1 LTSPHDTRPSAHR
14 FFVPACGVL
23 ALVVLAAGLVTVAV
37 RRSNGP
43 TTRARPAGSTAP
55 APPATSTS
63 TTALPASSSGE
74 PAYIT
79 TIKAQVA
86 ELRGLAWKSPLKV
99 DVVSK
104 DELAARVRSA
114 IQRDRRPDRMD
125 GDGDTYKILHLI
137 PGDLDYTKTID
148 DLYSGLVLGFYDPKT
163 KELVVGDTASG
174 NGDVD
179 GATKVTLAH
188 ELDHA
193 LTDQWFNFGDKEQA
207 LDDADR
213 EEEVD
218 AFTALIEGDAKFLEG
233 RYAEA
238 DLTEEEQLAY
248 ALQGLGGGDTD
259 TGAAA
264 KLLQTPPF
272 LLRYL
277 YFPYEDGLAFVKAE
291 AGDAADVNAGID
303 AAYRRPPTSTE
314 AILHPDVYATDQG
327 WTPPQLPDVAGAT
340 GCDARRRNTLGEF
353 KMGELLGAELDVAT
367 ATAAAQGWNGDVF
380 ETVRCGTALGLVD
393 RWQADGDAAASRLA
407 AALTQWAPGW
417 AGSPP
422 PVGGRF
428 SGPNGTGRILR
439 TGSVVTLVLGAD
451 VSTADRLVT
460 AAGG

>member
-1 LTSPHDTRPSAHR
+1 
-14 FFVPACGVL
+14 VL

-37 RRSNGP
+37 RRSGDSS
-43 TTRARPAGSTAP
+43 TRARATGSSGQAPTSTA
-55 APPATSTS
+55 TS
-63 TTALPASSSGE
+63 TTAPPGPSPNE

-99 DVVSK
+99 DVVSN

-114 IQRDRRPDRMD
+114 MQRDRRPDRME

-137 PGDLDYTKTID
+137 PADLDYTKTID

-163 KELVVGDTASG
+163 KELVVGDTGSDG
-174 NGDVD
+174 GEVD

-193 LTDQWFNFGDKEQA
+193 LTDQWFDFGSKEQA

-233 RYAEA
+233 RYADA
-238 DLTEEEQLAY
+238 DLTEDEQLAY

-264 KLLQTPPF
+264 KLLQTPSF
-272 LLRYL
+272 LLHYL

-291 AGDAADVNAGID
+291 SGNAADVNAGID

-314 AILHPDVYATDQG
+314 AILHPDVYATGQG
-327 WTPPQLPDVAGAT
+327 WTPPQLADVAAAT
-340 GCDARRRNTLGEF
+340 GCEARRRNTLGEF
-353 KMGELLGAELDVAT
+353 NMGELLGAELDVPT

-380 ETVRCGTALGLVD
+380 ETVRCGSALGLVD
-393 RWQADGDAAASRLA
+393 RWQADGDAAASRLV

-422 PVGGRF
+422 PVDGRF
-428 SGPNGTGRILR
+428 SGPGGTGRIVR
-439 TGSVVTLVLGAD
+439 AGSVVTLVLGAD
-451 VSTADRLVT
+451 ASTADRLAT
-460 AAGG
+460 AASG